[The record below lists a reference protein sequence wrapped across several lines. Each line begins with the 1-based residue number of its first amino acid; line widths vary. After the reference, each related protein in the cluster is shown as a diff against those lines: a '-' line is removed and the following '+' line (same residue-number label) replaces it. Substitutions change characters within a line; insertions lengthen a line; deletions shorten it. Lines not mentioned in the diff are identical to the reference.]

1 MQNNFPESD
10 WKTLS
15 RLKPLALD
23 RLCQRILQE
32 SGKILDHAKVGGS
45 HSAYLELYKY
55 IHTSDEMVS
64 NCFDDMKRSR
74 GLAILINWK
83 LEGLLTEEEFNA
95 FSPETREMVSVL
107 LKRVQRRE

>member
-1 MQNNFPESD
+1 MQYNFPESD

-32 SGKILDHAKVGGS
+32 SCKILDHAKVGGS
-45 HSAYLELYKY
+45 HSAYLELFKH
-55 IHTSDEMVS
+55 IHTSDETVS

-74 GLAILINWK
+74 AMAILINWK

-95 FSPETREMVSVL
+95 FSPETRALVDAW
-107 LKRVQRRE
+107 LKRR

>member
-1 MQNNFPESD
+1 MPHDFPESD

-15 RLKPLALD
+15 RLKLLALD
-23 RLCQRILQE
+23 RLCKRILQE
-32 SGKILDHAKVGGS
+32 SGKILDHAKEGGS
-45 HSAYLELYKY
+45 HSAYLELYKH
-55 IHTSDEMVS
+55 IHTSDETVS
-64 NCFDDMKRSR
+64 NSFDDIKRSR
-74 GLAILINWK
+74 AMAILINWK